1 MVAESKQS
9 PGLCLVRECTV
20 ILFYTFW
27 SGVFKFVPFSSFQA
41 EEARKLGNDAM
52 KSGKHFEAMIH
63 YTHAIKNDP
72 RNHEYYSNR
81 SLALLK
87 VDQYYHARL
96 DAIKAIELKP
106 DWPKVSK
113 KLGPETPRICFSFCI
128 CFG

>member
-1 MVAESKQS
+1 MACGRK
-9 PGLCLVRECTV
+9 LDLT
-20 ILFYTFW
+20 FYTFKP
-27 SGVFKFVPFSSFQA
+27 FKSSILTSVAFSSFQA
-41 EEARKLGNDAM
+41 EESRKLGNDAM

-106 DWPKVSK
+106 DWPKVS
-113 KLGPETPRICFSFCI
+113 
-128 CFG
+128 